1 MMSSS
6 FADRVIDFH
15 RRLRYDG
22 DALPDGIRIMNPF
35 IESPVAMNILEVFA
49 QRFLTGEQPRRLILG
64 INPGRFGGG
73 LTGVPF
79 TDPKR
84 LVAACRIAYDGKHTH
99 EPSSV
104 FIHEMIGAYGGL
116 EAFYRDNYINSP
128 CPLGFTSVSAAGR
141 EINYNYYDSPAL
153 AAAVKPFM
161 VRSIRQLMQLGVRRD
176 RVFCLGTGKNEKF
189 LRQLNKEHDF
199 FDELVAL
206 EHPRYVMQYKAR
218 SKDEYIR
225 KYVNAL
231 LR

>member
-1 MMSSS
+1 MNST

-15 RRLRYDG
+15 RHLRYHG
-22 DALPDGIRIMNPF
+22 KALPDGIRIMNPF
-35 IESPVAMNILEVFA
+35 IESTVAMGILEVFA
-49 QRFLTGEQPRRLILG
+49 HRFLTGGKPRRLILG

-73 LTGVPF
+73 LTGIPF

-84 LVAACRIAYDGKHTH
+84 LVATCGIAYEGKLTH

-104 FIHEMIGAYGGL
+104 FIHEMIDAYGGL
-116 EAFYRDNYINSP
+116 EAFYQDNYINSP
-128 CPLGFTSVSAAGR
+128 CPLGFTSVSSTGR
-141 EINYNYYDSPAL
+141 EVNYNYYDSTAL

-161 VRSIRQLMQLGVRRD
+161 VQSIRQLMQLGVRRD

-189 LRQLNKEHDF
+189 LRQLNEEHDF

-218 SKDEYIR
+218 SKEEYIR
-225 KYVNAL
+225 KYVEAL
-231 LR
+231 SQ